1 MRGRI
6 LSITIGATLVVLVGC
21 GGDGTSDLPTPEEIA
36 APADPASIPVEALP
50 NPLPEAVIIRD
61 GGVAVEE
68 ERRDEIL
75 YIVQPG
81 DSLGA
86 IAAFFEVDP
95 IELQRINGI
104 VDPSVLR
111 AGDELR
117 VPVQEGTEAERIAAS
132 LDEDEIEAIGPPPG
146 EEYVIEPGDNL
157 YDIGVFFGVDYLQ
170 LQSYNRLTEFE
181 AANLQVGRTIIIP
194 PAANTVEE
202 ESSEPPG

>member
-1 MRGRI
+1 M
-6 LSITIGATLVVLVGC
+6 LVLGGC
-21 GGDGTSDLPTPEEIA
+21 GDSGAPDQPTPEEIA

-50 NPLPEAVIIRD
+50 NPLPEPVIIRD
-61 GGVAVEE
+61 DGVTVEE

-95 IELQRINGI
+95 TELQRINGI

-117 VPVQEGTEAERIAAS
+117 VPVQEGTESERIAAS
-132 LDEDEIEAIGPPPG
+132 QDTDEIEPIAPPPG
-146 EEYVIEPGDNL
+146 EEYVVQPGDNL
-157 YDIGVFFGVDYLQ
+157 YEIGLVFGVSYLE

-181 AANLQVGRTIIIP
+181 SVNLQVGQTIIIP
-194 PAANTVEE
+194 PAANAEE
-202 ESSEPPG
+202 EGSSEPPG

>member
-21 GGDGTSDLPTPEEIA
+21 GGGGAPNLPTAEDIA

-68 ERRDEIL
+68 DRRDEIL

-86 IAAFFEVDP
+86 IAAFFEVEP
-95 IELQRINGI
+95 TELQRINGI

-117 VPVQEGTEAERIAAS
+117 VPIQEGTESERIAAS
-132 LDEDEIEAIGPPPG
+132 QDEDVIEAVGPPPG
-146 EEYVIEPGDNL
+146 EEYVIKPGDNL
-157 YDIGVFFGVDYLQ
+157 YEIGVFFSVGYLE

-181 AANLQVGRTIIIP
+181 AANLQVGQMIIIP
-194 PAANTVEE
+194 PPANAVEE
-202 ESSEPPG
+202 ESGEPPG

>member
-6 LSITIGATLVVLVGC
+6 LSITIGVTLVVLVGC
-21 GGDGTSDLPTPEEIA
+21 GGDGAPNLPSAEEIA

-68 ERRDEIL
+68 DRRDEIL

-86 IAAFFEVDP
+86 IAAFFEIDP
-95 IELQRINGI
+95 TELQRINGI

-117 VPVQEGTEAERIAAS
+117 VPVQEGTESERIAAS
-132 LDEDEIEAIGPPPG
+132 QDEDAIEAVGPPPG

-157 YDIGVFFGVDYLQ
+157 YDIGVFFGVGYLE
-170 LQSYNRLTEFE
+170 LQSYNRLTDFE
-181 AANLQVGRTIIIP
+181 AANLQVGWTIIIP
-194 PAANTVEE
+194 PPANAVEE